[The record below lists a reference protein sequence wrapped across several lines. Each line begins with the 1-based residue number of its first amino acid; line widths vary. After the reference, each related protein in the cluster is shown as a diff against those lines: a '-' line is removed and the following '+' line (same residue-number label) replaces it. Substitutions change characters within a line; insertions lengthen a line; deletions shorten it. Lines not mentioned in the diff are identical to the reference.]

1 MAKATIKMPEEFLLK
16 VSRLG
21 AKTDEILPRV
31 LEAGAEIVEDKVRSN
46 LTAVIGKDL
55 KEKSRSTGQ
64 LLSALGTSGA
74 LQDRNGDFNVKI
86 GFAENRT
93 DGKSNAMLANILEYG
108 KHGQL
113 AKPFLKLAKTST
125 KSACISAMVQKLD
138 EEIDKV

>member
-46 LTAVIGKDL
+46 LTAVISKDL

-108 KHGQL
+108 KHGQP

>member
-55 KEKSRSTGQ
+55 KAESRSTGQ

-74 LQDRNGDFNVKI
+74 LQDRNGDFNVKV

-108 KHGQL
+108 KHGQP

>member
-64 LLSALGTSGA
+64 LLSALGTSVA

-86 GFAENRT
+86 RALRKPHRW
-93 DGKSNAMLANILEYG
+93 GKAMQCLQIFSNTA
-108 KHGQL
+108 
-113 AKPFLKLAKTST
+113 S
-125 KSACISAMVQKLD
+125 MVSLQSLF
-138 EEIDKV
+138 